1 MEFQEG
7 NSERLSL
14 LCEGGDEGQLKVQSI
29 LETKERREKK
39 ETTNKE
45 TGGGVGA
52 IFVYFTRQ
60 QLFVVVLM
68 LLLRKW
74 ILTLR

>member
-29 LETKERREKK
+29 WETKEKREKK

-60 QLFVVVLM
+60 QLFVVVSM

-74 ILTLR
+74 ILTSR